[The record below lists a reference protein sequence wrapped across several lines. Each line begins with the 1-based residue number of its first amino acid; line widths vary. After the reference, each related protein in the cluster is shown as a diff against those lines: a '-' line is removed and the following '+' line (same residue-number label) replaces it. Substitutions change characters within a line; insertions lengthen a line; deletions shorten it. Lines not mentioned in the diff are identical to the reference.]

1 MYWWFDCHLLQA
13 HILPLKNWTYTPVH
27 VTWFG
32 FTNLIYSHR
41 SAWYKMTTKHIDSF
55 GVQFQTFLKQGILK
69 IEKRISDSF
78 VKSKQLGFSFKRT
91 VNLAL
96 VIARTSK
103 TMKIVWLIDLLSYS
117 DIIFCS
123 RQCNSFC

>member
-1 MYWWFDCHLLQA
+1 
-13 HILPLKNWTYTPVH
+13 
-27 VTWFG
+27 
-32 FTNLIYSHR
+32 
-41 SAWYKMTTKHIDSF
+41 MTTKHIDSF

-78 VKSKQLGFSFKRT
+78 VKSKQLGFSFERT

-103 TMKIVWLIDLLSYS
+103 ITKMIDLLSYS

-123 RQCNSFC
+123 LQCNSFC